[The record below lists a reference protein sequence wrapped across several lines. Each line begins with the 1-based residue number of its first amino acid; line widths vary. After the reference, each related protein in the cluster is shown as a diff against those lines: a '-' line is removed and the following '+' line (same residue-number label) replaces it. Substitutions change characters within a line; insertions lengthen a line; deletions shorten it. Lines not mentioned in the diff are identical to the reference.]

1 MSSFTT
7 VYCSTPESPSII
19 VGIIIDL
26 VGCGVIILLLTR
38 TPRRPTVL
46 NFCSHSTHAAS
57 PINACPAALSTIK
70 CSGGISIQ
78 RVHDLG
84 TQFLNRVIRE
94 RERPSGPA
102 LATNP
107 TIISHR
113 PTSCPLQELESVSDR
128 ATIRLAKISSAEST
142 SQLVFRAQKS
152 VIV

>member
-1 MSSFTT
+1 MWGHHLTVNSHPTKTYGAQLLLPLDTCSFSNQRLS
-7 VYCSTPESPSII
+7 CST
-19 VGIIIDL
+19 VDYQ
-26 VGCGVIILLLTR
+26 VF
-38 TPRRPTVL
+38 RRD
-46 NFCSHSTHAAS
+46 F
-57 PINACPAALSTIK
+57 
-70 CSGGISIQ
+70 IQ